1 MAGVGQGRIG
11 SHHKSGSS
19 DYYLRD
25 DAGSLKMKIE
35 FGIRKKWWFG
45 IAMFMLATCRINEEW
60 SAQWLVDHAMN
71 VTVNGEVQ

>member
-1 MAGVGQGRIG
+1 
-11 SHHKSGSS
+11 
-19 DYYLRD
+19 
-25 DAGSLKMKIE
+25 MKFE

-45 IAMFMLATCRINEEW
+45 IAMFVLATCRINEEW